1 MKLLIDDVIV
11 RIAYSCLCV
20 CVCLQWRASGR
31 WRLLFEAKVPPSPS
45 LGGRPII
52 IIPIIATL
60 LVLTTFNIGVKK
72 EITNRPNTDTFFL
85 KLFFCFFRLSSPL
98 LNKKKIVFISPRRI
112 IGGVC
117 CAVRTHGALF
127 KVAVSN
133 QQPLGGLN
141 WL

>member
-31 WRLLFEAKVPPSPS
+31 WRLLFEAKVPPLSPS

-85 KLFFCFFRLSSPL
+85 KLFFFVSFASL
-98 LNKKKIVFISPRRI
+98 LLFLTNPRRI

-127 KVAVSN
+127 KVGVSN